1 MSVSKQEIHI
11 KIDSQQQDGL
21 KILADAANLSLQTL
35 KKCMKKGAVWLT
47 RGKQTQRLR
56 RSKKHYSINDELH
69 LYYNED
75 VLNEAVPTANLLFDE
90 GDYSLWYKPY
100 GMRCQGSKWS
110 DHTTI
115 QRFVETQTTP
125 SRPAYIVHRLDRA
138 ATGLIIIAH
147 SKTTAAALA
156 KLFELRTLKK
166 YYHVIVE
173 GDIQNSPRVSLSLDE
188 LTHKKQLTIRT
199 PVDNKSAISHLEPI
213 EYCSTKNQSLVK
225 VTIETGRKHQIRI
238 HMASIGHPVIGDRL
252 HGNAGCDSINLQL
265 TSCFFEFT
273 CPLTHQLK
281 QFLLPENFRPSLK

>member
-11 KIDSQQQDGL
+11 KIDNQQQDGL
-21 KILADAANLSLQTL
+21 KTLADTANLSLQTL

-56 RSKKHYSINDELH
+56 RSKTQYLAGDKLH

-75 VLNEAVPTANLLFDE
+75 VLNEAVPTAKLLFDE

-125 SRPAYIVHRLDRA
+125 NRSAYIVHRLDRA

-147 SKTTAAALA
+147 SKKTAAALA
-156 KLFELRTLKK
+156 KLFELRALKK

-173 GDIQNSPRVSLSLDE
+173 GDIQNSTHIEMPFDK
-188 LTHKKQLTIRT
+188 LTHKKQLTIDT
-199 PVDNKSAISHLEPI
+199 PVENKNAISHIEPI
-213 EYCSTKNQSLVK
+213 KYCSTKNQSLVK

-238 HMASIGHPVIGDRL
+238 HMASIGHPVVGDRL
-252 HGNAGCDSINLQL
+252 HGHASSDSINLQL

-273 CPLTHQLK
+273 CPLTHQVK
-281 QFLLPENFRPSLK
+281 QFLLPEHFRPSLK

>member
-1 MSVSKQEIHI
+1 MSVSNQDIHI
-11 KIDSQQQDGL
+11 KIDTQQQDGL
-21 KILADAANLSLQTL
+21 KILANAAELSLQTL

-56 RSKKHYSINDELH
+56 RTKKQYLVGDELH
-69 LYYNED
+69 LYYNES
-75 VLNEAVPTANLLFDE
+75 VLNETVPPAELLFDE

-115 QRFVETQTTP
+115 NRFVETQTTP

-147 SKTTAAALA
+147 SKKMTAALA

-173 GDIQNSPRVSLSLDE
+173 GNIQNNPLFSPSLDDG
-188 LTHKKQLTIRT
+188 TQKKQLTIST
-199 PVDNKSAISHLEPI
+199 PVDNKSAISHLEPL
-213 EYCSTKNQSLVK
+213 EYCSDKNQSLVK

-252 HGNAGCDSINLQL
+252 HGHAGSDSINLQL
-265 TSCFFEFT
+265 TSCFFEFI
-273 CPLTHQLK
+273 CPLTHQRK
-281 QFLLPENFRPSLK
+281 QFILPERLRPSIK